1 MYPSL
6 FLKGLV
12 VGRLC
17 IAKKSSRE
25 IEDILHDLGQS
36 VSRQTILNWNKKFKT
51 GKILTN
57 NYSGSAPKVDDEIKK
72 KILIEVE
79 KDRSITTQ

>member
-1 MYPSL
+1 M
-6 FLKGLV
+6 
-12 VGRLC
+12 
-17 IAKKSSRE
+17 I
-25 IEDILHDLGQS
+25 DLGQS
-36 VSRQTILNWNKKFKT
+36 VSRQTILLNWNKKFKT

-79 KDRSITTQ
+79 KDRSITAQ